1 MGAHFK
7 ALDKGVLA
15 TGSDFATT
23 FFVFNKVWFQCEMFF
38 GACNLFETIKH
49 FEMKDM
55 KRLQVERH

>member
-7 ALDKGVLA
+7 ALNNSINA
-15 TGSDFATT
+15 TGSDFVYT

-38 GACNLFETIKH
+38 GACNLFEAIKH